1 MVASYSFNVGALV
14 LEEQRNRKAGGAD
27 RDRTCDLLIANETL
41 YQLSYDPIHQFRPA
55 IFGRNHFRA
64 QPKIIFLSARPSQL
78 LRLKESGGHFR
89 VAIIKSSLEKGI
101 ASTRFHLKVQVA

>member
-1 MVASYSFNVGALV
+1 
-14 LEEQRNRKAGGAD
+14 
-27 RDRTCDLLIANETL
+27 
-41 YQLSYDPIHQFRPA
+41 
-55 IFGRNHFRA
+55 
-64 QPKIIFLSARPSQL
+64 